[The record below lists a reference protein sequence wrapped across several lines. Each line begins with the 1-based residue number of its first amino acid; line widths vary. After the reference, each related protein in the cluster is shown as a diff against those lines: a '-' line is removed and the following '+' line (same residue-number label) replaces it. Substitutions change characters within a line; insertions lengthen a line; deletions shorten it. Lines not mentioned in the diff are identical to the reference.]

1 MKLTKFNAFLALLFL
16 GFLVQGQTP
25 EGELKRWHKVTLT
38 FNGPNTSETASP
50 NPFSDYRLDVTFTHQ
65 GSNASYTVP
74 GYFAA
79 CGNAENN
86 GCNSGNKWRVHF
98 APDRTGTWNWSASFK
113 SGSNV
118 AINGGGS
125 NAGFMNG
132 DTGSFNVAE
141 SNKSGRD
148 FRSKDLGRL
157 KYIGEHY
164 LKHVGSN
171 PGSPNGPWFVKAGAD
186 SPENA
191 FNYVDFDA
199 TPSYNNNLNKIG
211 NKTWQPHQRDYV
223 AADASAYTW
232 GNGKGTEILGMINY
246 LSSQGA
252 NVVSFL
258 TWNTSGDGGAVF
270 PHVLKVSEQEYG
282 NTSRAQ
288 QWNKVHHDRFD
299 VSKMAQWEKVMEYAD
314 KKGVYLHFKTME
326 TENDNKMDGDN
337 FGRERKLY
345 YRELI
350 ARFSHHLAL
359 NWNLTEETTLKDQ
372 VAKATATYIKN
383 IDPYDHNIVIHTYPN
398 QQDQRYNPL
407 LGNNS
412 DLTGAS
418 IQTGK
423 NNVHNDVRRWLEKSR
438 NSGKKWVVANDE
450 QGPAS
455 TGVRISDKEV
465 RHRILWA
472 TLMAGGTGVEYYS
485 GYTNDDGDINGNDHR
500 KRGNKYKEGGYALNF
515 FNRYLQSN
523 MVNMVSSDGVTSDSN
538 DYVFAKAGSVYAVY
552 RPDGGSTG
560 LNLPGGNN
568 KYDVQ
573 WYNPRSGGNLSAK
586 QTLGNNLVAP
596 DNNDWVA
603 LVTSKDGDNNG
614 GGNCGTIS
622 MQAIT
627 DFPTLSVAGFSPA
640 YKDNARNAL
649 AINAAQYKD
658 KFAAAE
664 ATFNGESGT
673 YDINLATLTE
683 IDGESTYRVSVNGTR
698 IGEFVNPT
706 TSTDYTASGTT
717 FTGIQVTK
725 GDKIRVEFNSHTNGT
740 IPEGNSTAYSR
751 GRWTALNF
759 TCTDNGGDGGDGGD
773 GGGDGDNCIPTEQN
787 GIVAV
792 EAEKFESQTKVAD
805 RKWYVLDGSGA
816 STPTPDP
823 DPDHSNGASGGGY
836 LEILPDT
843 RVTHSDPLVNGV
855 SFSNTPGQVAII
867 DYKVKFTSAGR
878 YFVWV
883 RAHSTGSEDNGIHVG
898 LNGNWPSSGAR
909 MQWCAGKNQWTWES
923 KQRTNANHCGE
934 AQKIYLD
941 IPSAGVHTIS
951 FSMREDGFEMDK
963 FVLSKAYNKPSG
975 AGPDVF
981 YTDCQDQN
989 TAPQVSVT
997 SPANGA
1003 SYDIGQTIPLVANAS
1018 DSDGS
1023 IAKVEFYINNNLTA
1037 TEQVAPYE
1045 TSTTINSAGSYT
1057 ITAKATDN
1065 DGATKTSSPV
1075 TITVKDDSTP
1085 PTDAID
1091 IPGSFEAEDFELKS
1105 GSVRIEN
1112 TPNSTGKNLGFINNG
1127 DFVSYNVN
1135 VDTTSEYTLDFY
1147 ASSKGTGGTVDIL
1160 EAGTVVGS
1168 VSIPVNGQWHDYKKY
1183 STSVSLSSGEKEL
1196 RFVFK
1201 GGAGYLFNVDKVV
1214 ATKIQPVE
1222 QTVTL
1227 TPIHDAYMQGSTRF
1241 NNDMVRVESNKRTGY
1256 LMFDLSSIN
1265 GTITKADLKFTV
1277 YSDPGNG
1284 NISITKGN
1292 SNNWTEGNLSN
1303 SNKPGK
1309 GTQLGSLNANFPEGS
1324 TKTIP
1329 LKTGQIS
1336 GNRLS
1341 LIIDALSG
1349 NDFAFA
1355 SKENGSV
1362 SKPQLVIT
1370 YTTNRDDG
1378 QVEDDITLYPNPVVD
1393 VINISG
1399 STAGKTIKVFNTV
1412 GVLVKEVALTDGQ
1425 NTVDMSNLSSG
1436 YYIINILEA
1445 GKTNKILSAK
1455 KVLKR

>member
-1 MKLTKFNAFLALLFL
+1 MKLTKLNVLLTFLFL
-16 GFLVQGQTP
+16 GFLLQAQTP

-38 FNGPNTSETASP
+38 FNGPNTSETANP

-65 GSNASYTVP
+65 GSNTSYTVP

-86 GCNSGNKWRVHF
+86 SCDSGNKWRVNF
-98 APDRTGTWNWSASFK
+98 APDQTGTWNWSASFK

-132 DTGSFNVAE
+132 DTGSFNIAE

-148 FRSKDLGRL
+148 YRSKELGRL

-164 LKHVGSN
+164 LKHVGTNPSN
-171 PGSPNGPWFVKAGAD
+171 PNGPWFVKAGAD

-223 AADASAYTW
+223 AADASSYTW
-232 GNGKGTEILGMINY
+232 SNGKGTEILGMINY
-246 LSSQGA
+246 LSGQGA

-282 NTSRAQ
+282 NTARGQ
-288 QWNKVHHDRFD
+288 QWDKVHHDRFD

-372 VAKATATYIKN
+372 VAKSTATYIKN
-383 IDPYDHNIVIHTYPN
+383 VDPYDHNIVIHTYPN

-472 TLMAGGTGVEYYS
+472 TLIAGGTGVEYYS
-485 GYTNDDGDINGNDHR
+485 GYTNDDGDINGNDQR
-500 KRGNKYKEGGYALNF
+500 KRGNKYKEGGYALSF
-515 FNRYLQSN
+515 FNRYLQSD
-523 MVNMVSSDGVTSDSN
+523 MVNMVSSDGVTSDNN
-538 DYVFAKAGSVYAVY
+538 DYVLAKSGSIYAVY
-552 RPDGGSTG
+552 RPNGGSTG
-560 LNLPGGNN
+560 LSLPGGNN

-573 WYNPRSGGNLSAK
+573 WYNPRSGGNLSTK

-664 ATFNGESGT
+664 ATFNGDSGT

-706 TSTDYTASGTT
+706 TTTDYTASGRT
-717 FTGIQVTK
+717 FTGVQVTK

-759 TCTDNGGDGGDGGD
+759 TCTDNGGDGG
-773 GGGDGDNCIPTEQN
+773 GGGDGNNCIPTEQN
-787 GIVAV
+787 GILAV

-898 LNGNWPSSGAR
+898 LNGNWPASGAR

-1003 SYDIGQTIPLVANAS
+1003 SFDIGQAIPLVANAS

-1045 TSTTINSAGSYT
+1045 TSTTINAAGSYT

-1065 DGATKTSSPV
+1065 EGATKTSSPV
-1075 TITVKDDSTP
+1075 NITVKDDSTP

-1135 VDTTSEYTLDFY
+1135 VDATSEYTFDFY
-1147 ASSKGTGGTVDIL
+1147 ASTKGTGGTVDIL

-1201 GGAGYLFNVDKVV
+1201 GGTGYLYNVDKVV
-1214 ATKIQPVE
+1214 TTKIQPVE

-1227 TPIHDAYMQGSTRF
+1227 NPIHDAYMQGSTGF
-1241 NNDMVRVESNKRTGY
+1241 NNDMVRIELNKRTGY

-1265 GTITKADLKFTV
+1265 GTITKADLKFTI

-1284 NISITKGN
+1284 NISVTKG
-1292 SNNWTEGNLSN
+1292 STNNWTEANLSN

-1324 TKTIP
+1324 IKTIP

-1341 LIIDALSG
+1341 LIIDAVSG

-1412 GVLVKEVALTDGQ
+1412 GILVKEVVLTDGQ

>member
-1 MKLTKFNAFLALLFL
+1 MKLTKLNALVALLFF
-16 GFLVQGQTP
+16 GFLLQAQTP
-25 EGELKRWHKVTLT
+25 EGELRRWHKVTLT
-38 FNGPNTSETASP
+38 FNGPNTSETANP

-118 AINGGGS
+118 SINGGGS

-132 DTGSFNVAE
+132 DTGSFNIAE

-148 FRSKDLGRL
+148 FRSKELGRL
-157 KYIGEHY
+157 KYVGQHY
-164 LKHVGSN
+164 LKHVGTN
-171 PGSPNGPWFVKAGAD
+171 PGNPNGPWFIKAGAD

-223 AADASAYTW
+223 ASDASSYTW
-232 GNGKGTEILGMINY
+232 SNGKGTEILGMINY
-246 LSSQGA
+246 LSGEGA

-282 NTSRAQ
+282 NTARGQ

-438 NSGKKWVVANDE
+438 NSGKRWVVANDE

-455 TGVRISDKEV
+455 TGVRVSDKEV
-465 RHRILWA
+465 RHRVLWG

-500 KRGNKYKEGGYALNF
+500 KRGKKYKEGGYALNF
-515 FNRYLQSN
+515 FNRYLQSD
-523 MVNMVSSDGVTSDSN
+523 MINMVSSDGVTSDGN

-552 RPDGGSTG
+552 RPSGGSTG
-560 LNLPGGNN
+560 LSLPGGNN

-627 DFPTLSVAGFSPA
+627 DFPNIAVAGFSPA

-683 IDGESTYRVSVNGTR
+683 IDGESTYRVSLNGTR

-706 TSTDYTASGTT
+706 TSTDYSPSGTT
-717 FTGIQVTK
+717 FTNIQVTK

-759 TCTDNGGDGGDGGD
+759 TCVDSGGDGGDGD
-773 GGGDGDNCIPTEQN
+773 GGGDGDNCIPTEKN
-787 GIVAV
+787 GVLAV
-792 EAEKFESQTKVAD
+792 EAEQFENQTKVAD

-816 STPTPDP
+816 ATPTPDP

-843 RVTHSDPLVNGV
+843 RVTHGDPLVNGV

-867 DYKVKFTSAGR
+867 NYKVKFTSAGR

-883 RAHSTGSEDNGIHVG
+883 RAHSTGTEDNGIHVG
-898 LNGNWPSSGAR
+898 LNGNWPASGAR

-941 IPSAGVHTIS
+941 IPSAGIHTIS

-989 TAPQVSVT
+989 TPPQVAVT
-997 SPANGA
+997 SPTNGA
-1003 SYDIGQTIPLVANAS
+1003 SYDIGQTIPLVASAS

-1023 IAKVEFYINNNLTA
+1023 IAKVEFYINNNLEA
-1037 TEQVAPYE
+1037 TEQIAPYE
-1045 TSTTINSAGSYT
+1045 TSTIINNPGSYT

-1065 DGATKTSSPV
+1065 NGATKTSSPI

-1085 PTDAID
+1085 PTDAIN
-1091 IPGSFEAEDFELKS
+1091 IPGAFEAEDFESKS
-1105 GSVRIEN
+1105 GSVRVEN
-1112 TPNSTGKNLGFINNG
+1112 TPGTNTGKNLGFIKNG
-1127 DFVSYNVN
+1127 DFVEYNAN
-1135 VDTTSEYTLDFY
+1135 VDSTSEYTFDFY
-1147 ASSKGTGGTVDIL
+1147 ASSKGSGGTVDIV
-1160 EAGTVVGS
+1160 EGGTVVGS
-1168 VSIPVNGQWHDYKKY
+1168 VTIPVNGQWHDYKKY
-1183 STSVSLSSGEKEL
+1183 STSVSLSSGEKPL
-1196 RFVFK
+1196 RLVFK
-1201 GGAGYLFNVDKVV
+1201 GGSGYLYNIDKVV
-1214 ATKIQPVE
+1214 TTKIQPVE

-1227 TPIHDAYMQGSTRF
+1227 TPIHDAYMQGSTRY
-1241 NNDMVRVESNKRTGY
+1241 NNDMVRIELNKRTGY

-1277 YSDPGNG
+1277 FSDPGNG
-1284 NISITKGN
+1284 NISVKKGN
-1292 SNNWTEGNLSN
+1292 SNNWTEANLSN

-1309 GTQLGSLNANFPEGS
+1309 GTQLGSLNANFQIGN

-1329 LKTGQIS
+1329 LKTAQIS

-1341 LIIDALSG
+1341 LVIDALSG

-1362 SKPQLVIT
+1362 AKPQLVIT

-1378 QVEDDITLYPNPVVD
+1378 LLEDDIIIYPNPIVD
-1393 VINISG
+1393 VMNISG
-1399 STAGKTIKVFNTV
+1399 TTAGKTIKVFNTV
-1412 GVLVKEVALTDGQ
+1412 GVLVKEVALTEGQ
-1425 NTVDMSNLSSG
+1425 NTIDMSNLSSG
-1436 YYIINILEA
+1436 YYIINILEP